1 MLIYTSAMQASFHI
15 ETSFIIASRSIIVFI
30 GDIRQ
35 GSVAKGM
42 TIVVPLDR
50 DRSRQLLVDAV
61 EFVDPGG
68 KIGLCVKYADRED
81 LDTIQKLK
89 LERELVEIAH

>member
-1 MLIYTSAMQASFHI
+1 MPLSMS
-15 ETSFIIASRSIIVFI
+15 TSFLIEGSIVIASRSIIVFV

-42 TIVVPLDR
+42 TIVVPLNR
-50 DRSRQLLVDAV
+50 DRSIQLHVDAV
-61 EFVDPGG
+61 ELADPGG
-68 KIGLCVKYADRED
+68 KICLCVKYADLQD

>member
-1 MLIYTSAMQASFHI
+1 MPLSMS
-15 ETSFIIASRSIIVFI
+15 TSFLMKGSIVIASRSIIVFV

-42 TIVVPLDR
+42 TIVVPMNR
-50 DRSRQLLVDAV
+50 DRSIQLLVDAV
-61 EFVDPGG
+61 ELADPGG
-68 KIGLCVKYADRED
+68 KICLCVKYADLQD